1 MIMNYECT
9 TAHYLIFADRH
20 WDNLRLEE
28 GCHLWHFDLW
38 ADGFISF
45 PVKPLLK
52 DWKHVDFDSHV
63 EALDAICSVDLSK
76 ISPNLSFWATIIQNH
91 YYKLI
96 FLHFANT
103 YMLCFLKTYK
113 RSLTFVTNCGWK
125 EITTVVETK
134 IPFGFSD
141 LVLWMLQVSKGS
153 SIPATKYYSHA
164 IRIYD
169 AHFMLK

>member
-1 MIMNYECT
+1 MLNYPSSIWVNQKLLVYLNILWTINCYDYECT

-96 FLHFANT
+96 FINFANT
-103 YMLCFLKTYK
+103 YMLCL
-113 RSLTFVTNCGWK
+113 FV
-125 EITTVVETK
+125 
-134 IPFGFSD
+134 
-141 LVLWMLQVSKGS
+141 
-153 SIPATKYYSHA
+153 
-164 IRIYD
+164 
-169 AHFMLK
+169 